1 MLAHPTSLT
10 VNIRISMQIGPA
22 FSKYPVSLICGVLKN
37 NTNELADIENKLMVT
52 RGEEGEG

>member
-10 VNIRISMQIGPA
+10 VNIMISMQIGPA
-22 FSKYPVSLICGVLKN
+22 FSKYHVSLICGVLKN